1 MAFLIIAAVLLFVNT
16 IFLVGSLVYTLKT
29 TNKGDG
35 NLGFGANLNPR
46 MSLQPQV
53 VFYDAIVRI
62 SGNPLP
68 GGEFHNQQ
76 QITEKTENQTKTAYF
91 GRTP

>member
-1 MAFLIIAAVLLFVNT
+1 MMSNFVHFLFQ
-16 IFLVGSLVYTLKT
+16 
-29 TNKGDG
+29 GDG
-35 NLGFGANLNPR
+35 NLGIGANLNPR

-76 QITEKTENQTKTAYF
+76 QITEKTENQTKTA
-91 GRTP
+91 